1 MLAVLVSQGVGLLAT
16 AALLLISGE
25 VIPAQSSLIWAA
37 AAGASGVIGL
47 GCFYYALSRGTMGV
61 IAPLTAVIGAG
72 VPVVL
77 DLLGGADVSV
87 ARLAG
92 IGVALLAVVLISLP
106 PRTPQPGSEQRRVRL
121 DLAELPLVVL
131 SGLGFAGFFIFI
143 DQASASGAVWWPLAV
158 VRMVGLVAVVGAL
171 VAVVSRPSGTGSLRD
186 RSTHAL
192 GLARL
197 RSMPL
202 STAAFVVVI
211 AAAGIGDLGGNAFF
225 VLAAQAGDF
234 AVTVI
239 LASLYPVVT
248 TVLAAIFLHE
258 RLRPVQ
264 ILGVVLATLS
274 VVLLR

>member
-1 MLAVLVSQGVGLLAT
+1 VLLLVS
-16 AALLLISGE
+16 GE
-25 VIPAQSSLIWAA
+25 AVPSQSSLAWAM

-72 VPVVL
+72 VPVFL
-77 DLLGGADVSV
+77 DLFGGADVPA

-92 IGVALLAVVLISLP
+92 IAVALLAVVLISLP
-106 PRTPQPGSEQRRVRL
+106 PRPPKPGTEQRGVRL
-121 DLAELPLVVL
+121 DLGELPLVVV

-143 DQASASGAVWWPLAV
+143 DQASVDGAVWWPLAV
-158 VRMVGLVAVVGAL
+158 VRMVGLVGVIGAL
-171 VAVVSRPSGTGSLRD
+171 VVVVSRLHDRGSLRD
-186 RSTHAL
+186 RSAHAL
-192 GLARL
+192 GVARL

-202 STAAFVVVI
+202 SGVAFVVVI
-211 AAAGIGDLGGNAFF
+211 AVAGIGDLGGNAFF
-225 VLAAQAGDF
+225 VLGTQAGDF